1 MTEDNK
7 YNLYVMKSSVKDIE
21 FLEKADKAVLISGI
35 VLYIIPFIFID
46 LEKIVNVGI
55 IALFFVFYLLYIINN
70 FRVKRT
76 LILDGEIK
84 LIMKRKDFYFYKN
97 EELAL
102 KLLDNYI
109 NTKYRKTLFN
119 NLKLIINAH
128 EKIFEFYLK
137 MDSEYQECEKLY
149 SDMKTKK
156 FQKSSFI
163 REYAKLICF
172 AMLGIYI
179 IISVILSK

>member
-7 YNLYVMKSSVKDIE
+7 YNLYVIKNSVKDIE

-35 VLYIIPFIFID
+35 ALYIIPFIFID
-46 LEKIVNVGI
+46 LEKIVDIGI
-55 IALFFVFYLLYIINN
+55 IALFLLFYLLYIINN
-70 FRVKRT
+70 FRAKRT

-84 LIMKRKDFYFYKN
+84 LIMKKKDFYFYKN
-97 EELAL
+97 EELVL

-128 EKIFEFYLK
+128 EKIYEFYLK

-149 SDMKTKK
+149 SDMKTKR

-163 REYAKLICF
+163 REYAKIICF
-172 AMLGIYI
+172 AVFGIYI